1 VIVALCSAINLPERP
16 PKARLPRGNAVFGA
30 NGRENGSLSFA
41 ERVAYQRAIE
51 DVYWRHRIWPKENPN
66 PKPSLDAIMSQSQ
79 LENKV
84 ADYLRDSLALEGYGQ
99 SITAEQLQT
108 EMDRMARNTKQP
120 EVLRELFEAL
130 GNDPFV
136 IAECLA
142 RSVLSERLLAN
153 FAHAK
158 EPLDS
163 ALPRAEKQLPKLM
176 TGASAKYTLPT
187 IPNGCVDN
195 TWTATSTINAPDGRI
210 GATAVWTGSE
220 MIVWGGVDQ
229 SEVGLDTGG
238 IYNPST
244 DSWTPTPTNAPIGA
258 FDHTAVW
265 TGTEM
270 IVWGGNHMIQIGMN
284 TGGRF
289 NPSINIWT
297 PTSTNNA
304 PQARYLHTAVWT
316 GSEMII
322 WGGTIAFSPFFVN
335 TGGRYNP
342 SMDSWTATSTTS
354 APEGRYV
361 HTAVWTGSEMIAW
374 GGELTLGFI

>member
-1 VIVALCSAINLPERP
+1 MKTNSKLSAYILRGSTTALLFTCVIVALCSAINLPERP

-136 IAECLA
+136 ISECLA

-153 FAHAK
+153 FEQDK

-176 TGASAKYTLPT
+176 TGASANYTRL
-187 IPNGCVDN
+187 
-195 TWTATSTINAPDGRI
+195 TAELVPRQSGR
-210 GATAVWTGSE
+210 A
-220 MIVWGGVDQ
+220 
-229 SEVGLDTGG
+229 
-238 IYNPST
+238 
-244 DSWTPTPTNAPIGA
+244 
-258 FDHTAVW
+258 
-265 TGTEM
+265 
-270 IVWGGNHMIQIGMN
+270 
-284 TGGRF
+284 
-289 NPSINIWT
+289 
-297 PTSTNNA
+297 
-304 PQARYLHTAVWT
+304 AR
-316 GSEMII
+316 
-322 WGGTIAFSPFFVN
+322 
-335 TGGRYNP
+335 
-342 SMDSWTATSTTS
+342 
-354 APEGRYV
+354 
-361 HTAVWTGSEMIAW
+361 
-374 GGELTLGFI
+374 